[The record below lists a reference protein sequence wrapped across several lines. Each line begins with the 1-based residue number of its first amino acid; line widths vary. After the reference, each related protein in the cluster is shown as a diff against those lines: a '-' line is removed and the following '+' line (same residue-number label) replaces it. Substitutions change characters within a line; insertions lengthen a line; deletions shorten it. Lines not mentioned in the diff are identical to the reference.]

1 MFIVAQQLKFVLG
14 VIANSNIG
22 IKIQFLAVTN
32 LFLRK
37 HVSSINSNVGWIKK
51 LRRNHD
57 LQQCRPRHL
66 QMLLNHHT
74 RATGYTH

>member
-37 HVSSINSNVGWIKK
+37 HVSSINSNVGWIKDYVGIMISNSVA
-51 LRRNHD
+51 L
-57 LQQCRPRHL
+57 
-66 QMLLNHHT
+66 
-74 RATGYTH
+74 ATFKCY